1 MGGVLVC
8 CSFGWGR
15 VPSSS
20 VSDSLSESAANRL
33 GDRNEVDASLG
44 DGWTLPFLFD
54 RCVVWKACRVVLVS
68 LMVVVVG

>member
-1 MGGVLVC
+1 MC
-8 CSFGWGR
+8 YSFGWGR

-33 GDRNEVDASLG
+33 GDRNEVHASLG
-44 DGWTLPFLFD
+44 DGWMLRFLFD
-54 RCVVWKACRVVLVS
+54 RCVVWKACRVVLGS